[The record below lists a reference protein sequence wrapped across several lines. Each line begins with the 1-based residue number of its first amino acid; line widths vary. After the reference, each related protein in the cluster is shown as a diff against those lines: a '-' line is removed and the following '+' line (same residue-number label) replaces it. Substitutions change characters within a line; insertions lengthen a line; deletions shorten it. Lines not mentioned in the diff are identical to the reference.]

1 MSSVGAATTFFNDL
15 FTAVETQT
23 GAITGQMTNLIN
35 ITMPAFQAVF
45 IVYCMFVIWSYWEN
59 ESSIQGT
66 FIDLMK
72 RIAAWGI
79 ILGFGMNIG
88 AYMGTVMPLVR
99 DLGKDLAG
107 AYSGQKATATQ
118 LDDLVNKIIKIT
130 EDNDKAVNEANAES
144 NEAAISGEV
153 PATDVPTEDKGII
166 GTVKETLSDLTAGA
180 MESMFGGLTDSIW
193 VMIQNA
199 LIWVFS
205 GSYLAVAGAFML
217 VAQIILSLL
226 AAIGPIFFGL
236 ALFPATR
243 GYFTNWVGSVLNY
256 GFFFLFVNIM
266 AHFSIGIVD
275 KQMDVFAANGGSG
288 GMAIGVVLSVVCL
301 FVVFIVVLLQLPQL
315 SSSLFGGVAAG
326 GFSVANTMRRAALS
340 TAGGAAGMAKS
351 LGKTGVNAGVTVG
364 KAGVNA
370 GKWAAQKLGFNE
382 NTMKPE
388 NQGK

>member
-1 MSSVGAATTFFNDL
+1 MSAVGAATTFFNDL

-23 GAITGQMTNLIN
+23 DSITGQMTNLISMS
-35 ITMPAFQAVF
+35 MPAFQAVF
-45 IVYCMFVIWSYWEN
+45 VVYCMFVIWSYWEN
-59 ESSIQGT
+59 ESSIQGM
-66 FIDLMK
+66 FVDLIK
-72 RIAAWGI
+72 RIIAWGL

-88 AYMGTVMPLVR
+88 AYMGTVMPFVR
-99 DLGKDLAG
+99 DLGDDLAG
-107 AYSGQKATATQ
+107 AYSGQKASATQ

-130 EDNDKAVNEANAES
+130 EENDKAVNEANENS

-153 PATDVPTEDKGII
+153 ASAGAPAEDMGIMDS
-166 GTVKETLSDLTAGA
+166 VKEAFSDLTAGA

-226 AAIGPIFFGL
+226 AAVGPIFFGL

-243 GYFTNWVGSVLNY
+243 GYFTNWIGSVLNY

-288 GMAIGVVLSVVCL
+288 GMALGVILSVVCL

-326 GFSVANTMRRAALS
+326 GFQGAARAIGTAYKGAAS
-340 TAGGAAGMAKS
+340 AVSGVAGGVKAAG
-351 LGKTGVNAGVTVG
+351 NAIPKMQGS
-364 KAGVNA
+364 N
-370 GKWAAQKLGFNE
+370 NI
-382 NTMKPE
+382 KPE

>member
-1 MSSVGAATTFFNDL
+1 MSAVGAATTFFNDL

-23 GAITGQMTNLIN
+23 DAITGQMTNLIGVV
-35 ITMPAFQAVF
+35 MPAFQAVF

-59 ESSIQGT
+59 ESSIQGM
-66 FIDLMK
+66 FIDLLK
-72 RIAAWGI
+72 RIIAWGL
-79 ILGFGMNIG
+79 ILGFGMNLG
-88 AYMGTVMPLVR
+88 SYMGTAMPFVR
-99 DLGKDLAG
+99 DLGDDLAG

-118 LDDLVNKIIKIT
+118 LDDLVNKIIIIT
-130 EDNDKAVNEANAES
+130 EENDRAVNEANDNS

-153 PATDVPTEDKGII
+153 VSADTSTEELGIVD
-166 GTVKETLSDLTAGA
+166 TVRETLSDLTAGA

-217 VAQIILSLL
+217 VAQIVLSLL
-226 AAIGPIFFGL
+226 AAVGPIFFGL

-243 GYFTNWVGSVLNY
+243 GYFTNWIGSVLNY

-275 KQMDVFAANGGSG
+275 KQMDVFAANGGGG
-288 GMAIGVVLSVVCL
+288 GMALGVILSVVCL

-326 GFSVANTMRRAALS
+326 GFQGAARAIGTAYKGAANAASGAVGAGRAAANS
-340 TAGGAAGMAKS
+340 MPKMQGS
-351 LGKTGVNAGVTVG
+351 NRI
-364 KAGVNA
+364 
-370 GKWAAQKLGFNE
+370 
-382 NTMKPE
+382 KPE

>member
-326 GFSVANTMRRAALS
+326 GFGTAARAFGSAYK
-340 TAGGAAGMAKS
+340 GAANAVS
-351 LGKTGVNAGVTVG
+351 GVASGTAAAGRS
-364 KAGVNA
+364 
-370 GKWAAQKLGFNE
+370 AANLATKMQGGNK
-382 NTMKPE
+382 MKPE
-388 NQGK
+388 SQGK

>member
-1 MSSVGAATTFFNDL
+1 MSAVGAATTFFNDL

-130 EDNDKAVNEANAES
+130 EDNDRAVNEANAES

-153 PATDVPTEDKGII
+153 PATDVPTEDTGII
-166 GTVKETLSDLTAGA
+166 GAVKETLSDLTAGA
-180 MESMFGGLTDSIW
+180 MESMFGGLADSIW

-326 GFSVANTMRRAALS
+326 GFGTAARAFGSAYKSAAKAVSGVAS
-340 TAGGAAGMAKS
+340 GTAAAGRS
-351 LGKTGVNAGVTVG
+351 
-364 KAGVNA
+364 
-370 GKWAAQKLGFNE
+370 AANLATKMQGGNK
-382 NTMKPE
+382 MKPE
-388 NQGK
+388 SQGK

>member
-1 MSSVGAATTFFNDL
+1 MSAVGTATTFFNDL

-23 GAITGQMTNLIN
+23 ETITGQMSNLISMV
-35 ITMPAFQAVF
+35 MPAFQAIF

-72 RIAAWGI
+72 RIVAWGL
-79 ILGFGMNIG
+79 ILGLGMNAG
-88 AYMGTVMPLVR
+88 AYMGTVMPFVR

-130 EDNDKAVNEANAES
+130 EENDKAVNEANAKS

-153 PATDVPTEDKGII
+153 PAVNVPTEGVGIVDA
-166 GTVKETLSDLTAGA
+166 VKETLSDLTAGA

-205 GSYLAVAGAFML
+205 GIYLAVAAAFML

-226 AAIGPIFFGL
+226 AAVGPIFFGL

-243 GYFTNWVGSVLNY
+243 GYFTNWIGSVLNY

-275 KQMDVFAANGGSG
+275 NQMDIFAANGGSG
-288 GMAIGVVLSVVCL
+288 GMAIGIILSVVCL
-301 FVVFIVVLLQLPQL
+301 FAVFIVVLLQLPQL
-315 SSSLFGGVAAG
+315 SSALFGGVAAG
-326 GFSVANTMRRAALS
+326 GFQGVARAMGTAYKSVANGVSGSM
-340 TAGGAAGMAKS
+340 K
-351 LGKTGVNAGVTVG
+351 LGQTGVNAGKST
-364 KAGVNA
+364 
-370 GKWAAQKLGFNE
+370 AQKLGSGGNS
-382 NTMKPE
+382 MKPE
-388 NQGK
+388 NKGR

>member
-153 PATDVPTEDKGII
+153 PATDVPTEDTGII

-326 GFSVANTMRRAALS
+326 GFGTAARAFGSAYK
-340 TAGGAAGMAKS
+340 GAANAVS
-351 LGKTGVNAGVTVG
+351 GVASGTAAAGRS
-364 KAGVNA
+364 
-370 GKWAAQKLGFNE
+370 AANLATKMQGGNK
-382 NTMKPE
+382 MKPE
-388 NQGK
+388 SQGK